1 MPQTFAGPQIEQ
13 LITLLSRLPGLG
25 PRSARRAVLHLIRK
39 KEGLLVPLGRAMN
52 EAAEHIVSC
61 QQCGNIDVR
70 NPCAICAA
78 PGRDQSILCV
88 VEQVGDLWALERA
101 GAHRGRYF
109 VLGGVLSAI
118 DGVRPDDL
126 HIDRLLALAAGI
138 EVREVVLAL
147 NANVDGASTAHY
159 LNDALAKVGVQ
170 VSSIARGVP
179 VGGELDY
186 LDDGTLAAA
195 LQSRKSM

>member
-1 MPQTFAGPQIEQ
+1 MPHTSAGPEIEQ

-25 PRSARRAVLHLIRK
+25 PRSARRAVLHLIRRK
-39 KEGLLVPLGRAMN
+39 AALLAPLGRAMN
-52 EAAEHIVSC
+52 EAAERIVSC
-61 QQCGNIDVR
+61 EDCGNIDVR

-78 PGRDQSILCV
+78 PGRNRTAICV

-118 DGVRPDDL
+118 DGVRPEDL
-126 HIDRLLALAAGI
+126 HIDQLLAQAETE
-138 EVREVVLAL
+138 EVTEIILAL
-147 NANVDGASTAHY
+147 SANVDGASTTHF
-159 LNDALAKVGVQ
+159 LSDALANAGVKIT
-170 VSSIARGVP
+170 SIARGVP

-186 LDDGTLAAA
+186 LDDGTLTAA
-195 LQSRKSM
+195 LRSRKAV

>member
-1 MPQTFAGPQIEQ
+1 MPHTSAGPQIEQ
-13 LITLLSRLPGLG
+13 LITLLARLPGLG

-39 KEGLLVPLGRAMN
+39 KEVLLAPLGRAMID
-52 EAAEHIVSC
+52 AAEHIQSC
-61 QQCGNIDVR
+61 QTCGNIDVR

-78 PGRDQSILCV
+78 PGREAHTICV

-126 HIDRLLALAAGI
+126 HIDRLLSVAENPQI
-138 EVREVVLAL
+138 TEVILAL
-147 NANVDGASTAHY
+147 SANVDGASTSHY
-159 LNDALAKVGVQ
+159 LSDALSKSGVR
-170 VSSIARGVP
+170 VTTIARGVP

-195 LQSRKSM
+195 LRARKAV

>member
-1 MPQTFAGPQIEQ
+1 MPHTSAGPEIEQ

-39 KEGLLVPLGRAMN
+39 KEGLLAPLGRAMMN
-52 EAAEHIVSC
+52 ASERIVSC
-61 QQCGNIDVR
+61 KLCGNIDVK
-70 NPCAICAA
+70 NPCAICTSV
-78 PGRDQSILCV
+78 GRDHRAICV

-118 DGVRPDDL
+118 DGVRPEDL
-126 HIDRLLALAAGI
+126 HIERLITQAGDPKVS
-138 EVREVVLAL
+138 EVILAL
-147 NANVDGASTAHY
+147 NATVDGAATAHF
-159 LNDALAKVGVQ
+159 LSDRLQVAKVKIT
-170 VSSIARGVP
+170 SIARGVP

-195 LQSRKSM
+195 LHARKDV

>member
-1 MPQTFAGPQIEQ
+1 MPHTSAGPEIEQ

-25 PRSARRAVLHLIRK
+25 PRSARRAVLHLIRRK
-39 KEGLLVPLGRAMN
+39 QSLLEPLGRAMKQ
-52 EAAEHIVSC
+52 AAEQIISC
-61 QQCGNIDVR
+61 EVCGNIDVR
-70 NPCAICAA
+70 SPCAICAA
-78 PGRDQSILCV
+78 PGRDRASLCV

-118 DGVRPDDL
+118 DGVRPEDL
-126 HIDRLLALAAGI
+126 HIDRLLALAQQPQI
-138 EVREVVLAL
+138 TEVILAL
-147 NANVDGASTAHY
+147 SANVDGASTSHF
-159 LNDALAKVGVQ
+159 LSDALVNAHVKITT
-170 VSSIARGVP
+170 IARGVP

-195 LQSRKSM
+195 LASRRAV

>member
-1 MPQTFAGPQIEQ
+1 MPHTSAGPQIEQ
-13 LITLLSRLPGLG
+13 LITMLSRLPGLG

-39 KEGLLVPLGRAMN
+39 KEGLLIPLGRAMN
-52 EAAEHIVSC
+52 EAAEHIRSC
-61 QQCGNIDVR
+61 DTCGNIDVK
-70 NPCAICAA
+70 NPCAICQA
-78 PGRDQSILCV
+78 PGRDQTSLCV

-118 DGVRPDDL
+118 DGVRPEDL
-126 HIDRLLALAAGI
+126 FIDRLLTLAETPQI
-138 EVREVVLAL
+138 TEVILAL
-147 NANVDGASTAHY
+147 SANVDGASTSHFLA
-159 LNDALAKVGVQ
+159 DSLAKTGVK
-170 VSSIARGVP
+170 VTTIARGVP

-195 LQSRKSM
+195 LISRKAI

>member
-1 MPQTFAGPQIEQ
+1 MPHTSAGPQIEQ
-13 LITLLSRLPGLG
+13 LITMLSRLPGLG

-52 EAAEHIVSC
+52 EAAEHITSC
-61 QQCGNIDVR
+61 DTCGNIDVK
-70 NPCAICAA
+70 NPCAICQA
-78 PGRDQSILCV
+78 PGRDQTSLCV

-118 DGVRPDDL
+118 DGVRPEDL
-126 HIDRLLALAAGI
+126 FIDRLLALAENPQI
-138 EVREVVLAL
+138 TEVILAL
-147 NANVDGASTAHY
+147 SANVDGASTSHF
-159 LNDALAKVGVQ
+159 LADSLVKAGVKVTT
-170 VSSIARGVP
+170 IARGVP

-195 LQSRKSM
+195 LVSRRAV

>member
-1 MPQTFAGPQIEQ
+1 MPHTSAGQEIEQ

-52 EAAEHIVSC
+52 EAAEQIQSC
-61 QQCGNIDVR
+61 EVCGNIDVK
-70 NPCAICAA
+70 NPCAICQAS
-78 PGRDQSILCV
+78 GRDQSSLCV

-118 DGVRPDDL
+118 DGVRPEDL
-126 HIDRLLALAAGI
+126 YVDRLLALAEQAQI
-138 EVREVVLAL
+138 TEVILAL
-147 NANVDGASTAHY
+147 SANVDGASTAHF
-159 LNDALAKVGVQ
+159 LSDALAKTGVK
-170 VSSIARGVP
+170 VTSIARGVP

-195 LQSRKSM
+195 LVSRRAV